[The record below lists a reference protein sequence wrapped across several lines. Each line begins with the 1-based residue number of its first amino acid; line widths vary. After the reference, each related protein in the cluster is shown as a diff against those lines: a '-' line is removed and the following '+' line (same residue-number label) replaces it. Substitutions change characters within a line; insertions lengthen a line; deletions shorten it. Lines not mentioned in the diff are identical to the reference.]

1 MVCIVPV
8 DFCEVTLRTVLPVTT
23 TTNGHEN
30 LVMLHYDKVFLKS
43 MVTKFN
49 LAYQSHLSLGFHTFC
64 SNSENFTFKKKSWK
78 GFVRLIVLLLI
89 SKNSTDYIRG
99 NFVKKIFRVICCYNK
114 VY

>member
-1 MVCIVPV
+1 MVPV
-8 DFCEVTLRTVLPVTT
+8 DFCEVTLRIVLPVTT
-23 TTNGHEN
+23 TTNGHKN

-99 NFVKKIFRVICCYNK
+99 NFVK
-114 VY
+114 